1 MKRSKH
7 ALIALVLVGILTSA
21 CGSRWTDEQR
31 TAIRQRGASSGTG
44 GGLTDNGSVDE
55 RVTDGATGGETST
68 GGGTGTGGNTATG
81 GQATTGGRGRQA
93 GAAKPCAAP
102 SNAPGVTSNSITVGS
117 INSLSGIVPGL
128 SASAAA
134 AARSYVAYLNAT
146 GGVCGRQIVLR
157 EADDG
162 TDNSRYRTIVTE
174 LGPKIFGLIGGF
186 AIGDVGGADLV
197 EAQKL
202 PGITTPSADV
212 SSNVSTVF
220 DINPPY
226 KNINAPTGKYTW
238 LKNNGATKAS
248 VIYLDTDQ
256 SRLEAENHIALI
268 KAAGIQVV
276 DVQPLPLSTLSYDS
290 SARRVV
296 NSGADYM
303 WFTAPVDANV
313 SMAQSLQDA
322 GAKLKWAEYFIF
334 AYGTNFLEQAGATA
348 EKAITW
354 LRWLPNDETSKNAD
368 LARFIEW
375 MERTAPGDAKDS
387 FAADAWAASK
397 AFFDTLESLPG
408 PITRESF
415 IGALKAIKSFDAGGM
430 FGPIEF
436 GIEKSNNCVAGMQ
449 IVDGKWKRLT
459 PASGFLC

>member
-1 MKRSKH
+1 MGL
-7 ALIALVLVGILTSA
+7 AFIALVATSA
-21 CGSRWTDEQR
+21 CGSRWTDDQR
-31 TAIRQRGASSGTG
+31 KAIANRGSSSLSTSEGSGSSANGADSSGTDAGTDTGAVTGSSGQGTGSGAGASSG
-44 GGLTDNGSVDE
+44 
-55 RVTDGATGGETST
+55 GAGKTAVQSST
-68 GGGTGTGGNTATG
+68 
-81 GQATTGGRGRQA
+81 
-93 GAAKPCAAP
+93 KPCAAT
-102 SNAPGVTSNSITVGS
+102 STAPGITDKTVTVGA
-117 INSLSGIVPGL
+117 INSLSGPVPGL

-134 AARSYVAYLNAT
+134 AARSYVAYKNAT

-157 EADDG
+157 ETDDG
-162 TDNSRYRTIVTE
+162 TDNSRYRTLVTE
-174 LGPKIFGLIGGF
+174 LGPKIFGLVGGF

-202 PGITTPSADV
+202 PGITTPSADT

-226 KNINAPTGKYTW
+226 KNINGPTGKYKW
-238 LKNNGATKAS
+238 LHDNGATKAS

-256 SRLEAENHIALI
+256 SRLEANNHIALM
-268 KAAGIQVV
+268 KAVGIQVV

-303 WFTAPVDANV
+303 WFTAPTDANV
-313 SMAQSLQDA
+313 SMAQSLRDA
-322 GAKLKWAEYFIF
+322 GAKLKWAEYFIY
-334 AYGTNFLEQAGATA
+334 AYGTNFLEQAGDTA
-348 EKAITW
+348 DKAITF
-354 LRWLPNDETSKNAD
+354 LRWLPNDETGKNAE
-368 LARFIEW
+368 LGRFVEW

-387 FAADAWAASK
+387 FAADAWASTK
-397 AFFDTLESLPG
+397 AFFDTMESLSG

-415 IGALKAIKSFDAGGM
+415 VAALRAIKSYDGGGM

-436 GIEKSNNCVAGMQ
+436 GIEKSNNCVVGMQ
-449 IVDGKWKRLT
+449 VVSGKWKRLV